1 MRYHYI
7 LFLFFTLF
15 FFSVESVY
23 ASKISV
29 NIQVD
34 KSRITL
40 DDRIRLTISVE
51 GSSSPDDPQ
60 LPSLD
65 AFDVISSGRSSRI
78 QIVNGRMTSS
88 IDFNYILIPNKKG
101 RFTIPPIS
109 LKVQGKNYTTSS
121 VVIEV
126 TDSAYTKERD
136 GQKRQDDVFITASID
151 EKEP

>member
-1 MRYHYI
+1 MRYYFI
-7 LFLFFTLF
+7 LFLFFILF
-15 FFSVESVY
+15 FFSVEGVN

-29 NIQVD
+29 NIRVD

-40 DDRIRLTISVE
+40 DDRIQLTISVE
-51 GSSSPDDPQ
+51 GSSSPGDPQ

-88 IDFNYILIPNKKG
+88 IDFNYILIPKKKG

-109 LKVQGKNYTTSS
+109 LKVKGRKYTTSS
-121 VVIEV
+121 VAIEV
-126 TDSAYTKERD
+126 LD
-136 GQKRQDDVFITASID
+136 
-151 EKEP
+151 